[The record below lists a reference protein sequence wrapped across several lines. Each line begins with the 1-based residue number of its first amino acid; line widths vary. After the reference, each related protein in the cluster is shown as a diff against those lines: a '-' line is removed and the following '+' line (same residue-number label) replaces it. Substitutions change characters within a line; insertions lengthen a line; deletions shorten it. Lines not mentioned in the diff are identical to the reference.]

1 MWLWW
6 IDFMLA
12 AGAAVVVVFVIVLN
26 ARDEYGLNFRSWL
39 GAPNRISERPP
50 RGGFSK
56 SNRRANC
63 NANGFS
69 KIATP
74 ISPNCAAS

>member
-50 RGGFSK
+50 RERSL
-56 SNRRANC
+56 
-63 NANGFS
+63 
-69 KIATP
+69 KIESARELQRIWLQQDRNTYL
-74 ISPNCAAS
+74 AKLRG